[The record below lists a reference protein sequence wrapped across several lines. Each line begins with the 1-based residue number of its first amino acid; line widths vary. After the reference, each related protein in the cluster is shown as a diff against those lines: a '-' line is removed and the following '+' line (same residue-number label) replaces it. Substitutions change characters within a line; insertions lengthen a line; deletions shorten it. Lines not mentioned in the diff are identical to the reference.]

1 MNAIAV
7 AIISFFLG
15 ILICLLGIEY
25 NFISVCKPCKQC
37 DPCPKITLQD
47 KILNTFTNTINTRLT
62 KNMSVI
68 DMNEY
73 QNIYLNDYTQFFNTY
88 PEYAEYKL
96 SSGDDVTDNLDNRL
110 LLFLFIQ
117 DTLNSKIIYEKDKL
131 ISTMSNEEL
140 LQWIEEKLTMQ
151 HHSNRMNIQS
161 LGRMERT
168 ERIMTEFNKI
178 KNKK

>member
-1 MNAIAV
+1 MNVIGV
-7 AIISFFLG
+7 AIISVFLG

-62 KNMSVI
+62 KNMLVI

-73 QNIYLNDYTQFFNTY
+73 QNIYFNDYTQFFNTY
-88 PEYAEYKL
+88 PEYNKYKL
-96 SSGDDVTDNLDNRL
+96 TKEDRLTDNLDNRIL
-110 LLFLFIQ
+110 FFLFIQ

-131 ISTMSNEEL
+131 ISTMGIDEL
-140 LQWIEEKLTMQ
+140 LQWIGEKLNMQ
-151 HHSNRMNIQS
+151 YYSNRVNIQRLS
-161 LGRMERT
+161 EMQRS
-168 ERIMTEFNKI
+168 ERIMNEFKKI
-178 KNKK
+178 KK